1 MSTPRS
7 AVEAPPPPPDA
18 KDVPW
23 WGALILAILTSLVS
37 VIATIYYLRGSALA
51 VPGAPPGL
59 GLIFTD
65 AITFLP
71 HILIL
76 FGVFADIFTLQGA
89 YSIPSLIG
97 LLSIPLHYVFQFLWS
112 GVAAFIGDIMKL
124 IATVPAGESGKS
136 IKFPNFFKKKEPAV
150 PSTPLFS
157 GTNTGASV
165 GSTGRPRTFDE
176 DVKTL
181 LGGMRGGAMSAWNG
195 CEVYGFQS
203 LQSPYAPQGLVVT
216 ATIFWYYLLDLSM
229 NRNPLDTIATALAF
243 PLFFGLQIWQLSS
256 CEKFSESVA
265 AKSAIALVEG
275 LIIGG
280 TGFGIIQSS
289 IPDRLPSSVL
299 PTVPRLSSMT
309 KNPDGS
315 YTDSDGNEYVIGPD
329 GRPISKKFLAQASNP
344 ILNSSGGGV
353 GGLGVGVLNGA
364 SPTSCPK

>member
-51 VPGAPPGL
+51 VPGAPPGM

-89 YSIPSLIG
+89 YSIPSLVG

-124 IATVPAGESGKS
+124 IATVPAGTSSDKS
-136 IKFPNFFKKKEPAV
+136 VFSMVNPMFKKREPAV
-150 PSTPLFS
+150 AATPSFS
-157 GTNTGASV
+157 GSNTDSGA
-165 GSTGRPRTFDE
+165 GTGL
-176 DVKTL
+176 K
-181 LGGMRGGAMSAWNG
+181 GGAMSAWSG
-195 CEVYGFQS
+195 CEIYGFQG

-243 PLFFGLQIWQLSS
+243 PLFFGLQVWQLSS

-289 IPDRLPSSVL
+289 VPDRLPSSVL

-329 GRPISKKFLAQASNP
+329 GRPISKSFLAKAANP
-344 ILNSSGGGV
+344 ILNSSGV
-353 GGLGVGVLNGA
+353 GGSGLGSGVLNSA
-364 SPTSCPK
+364 SASSCPK

>member
-51 VPGAPPGL
+51 IPGAPPGL
-59 GLIFTD
+59 GMIFTD

-89 YSIPSLIG
+89 YSIPSLVG

-124 IATVPAGESGKS
+124 IATVPAGEAGISMPKL
-136 IKFPNFFKKKEPAV
+136 PNLFKKKEPAV
-150 PSTPLFS
+150 AATPLVSVSNTDS
-157 GTNTGASV
+157 GAGTGL
-165 GSTGRPRTFDE
+165 
-176 DVKTL
+176 K
-181 LGGMRGGAMSAWNG
+181 GGAMSAWNG

-243 PLFFGLQIWQLSS
+243 PLFFGLQVWQLSS

-299 PTVPRLSSMT
+299 PTTPRLSSMT

-329 GRPISKKFLAQASNP
+329 GRPISKKFLAQATNP
-344 ILNSSGGGV
+344 ILNSSGGG
-353 GGLGVGVLNGA
+353 GSGLGAGVLNGA
-364 SPTSCPK
+364 SLTSCPK